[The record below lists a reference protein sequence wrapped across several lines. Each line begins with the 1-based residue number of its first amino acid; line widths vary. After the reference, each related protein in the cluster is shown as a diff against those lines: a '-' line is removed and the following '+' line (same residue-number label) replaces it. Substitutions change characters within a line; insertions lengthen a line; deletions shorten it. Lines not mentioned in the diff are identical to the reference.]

1 MATLKINDLTS
12 VSLELTGQESKA
24 IKGGGSSLK
33 QTVTLRIPV
42 PPIEDPY
49 PGPGQFPELM

>member
-12 VSLELTGQESKA
+12 LSNELTTREFRA
-24 IKGGGSSLK
+24 IKGGSSSPK
-33 QTVTLRIPV
+33 QTVSIRIQFPL
-42 PPIEDPY
+42 IEDPY

>member
-1 MATLKINDLTS
+1 MATIKINDLTS
-12 VSLELTGQESKA
+12 LSQELTVQESRA
-24 IKGGGSSLK
+24 IKGGSSSPK
-33 QTVTLRIPV
+33 QPVTLRIPV